1 MSKLS
6 IGGLQ
11 GINEEMYNN
20 SVKIQCELKNIKDI
34 DHIHND

>member
-20 SVKIQCELKNIKDI
+20 SVKIQCELKKQQTFLCRGS
-34 DHIHND
+34 